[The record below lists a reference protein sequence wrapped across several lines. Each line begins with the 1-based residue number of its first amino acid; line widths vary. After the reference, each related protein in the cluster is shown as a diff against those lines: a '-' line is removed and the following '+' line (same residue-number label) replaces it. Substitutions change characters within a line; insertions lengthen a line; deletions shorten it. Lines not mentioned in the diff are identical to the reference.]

1 MIAVFLAALALLAAP
16 PVPVARVIDG
26 DTLVVASSPPVTV
39 RVLGIDCPELH
50 ANAKC
55 FRDEREGLGDC
66 RAGLPRG
73 RAAATRARELVAGAA
88 VTLEPARPGVEL
100 ARDRYG
106 RTLAYVRLPDGRDFG
121 LVLVTEGLCSDFG
134 WKYPHP
140 RGGAYLAAQGRPR
153 GVVGAIDR

>member
-1 MIAVFLAALALLAAP
+1 MTANLLLAALAGLAAQP
-16 PVPVARVIDG
+16 AGLPVTRVVDG
-26 DTLVVASSPPVTV
+26 DTIVLASSPPLTV
-39 RVLGIDCPELH
+39 RVLGIDCPEAH

-55 FRDEREGLGDC
+55 FRDERAGMGDC

-73 RAAATRARELVAGAA
+73 RAAAGRARELLASGA
-88 VTLEPARPGVEL
+88 VTLEPGKPGAHL

-106 RTLAYVRLPDGRDFG
+106 RTLAYVRMADGRDFG

-140 RGGAYLAAQGRPR
+140 RRAEYVAAARKAGG
-153 GVVGAIDR
+153 